1 METAFPQLIFA
12 VRIRAKMRAVR
23 LGPFA
28 VYALHTND
36 PQLGVQKVLLTVK
49 AEITRQHVG
58 NGTGQC
64 KQRDAL
70 PAKDLD
76 RQTDGRQRAVD
87 RGLSLHDALPI

>member
-12 VRIRAKMRAVR
+12 VIVCGKMLGIRF
-23 LGPFA
+23 GPFA

-64 KQRDAL
+64 KQGDAL

-76 RQTDGRQRAVD
+76 RQTDGRQRAV
-87 RGLSLHDALPI
+87 GAAAEPISRL